1 MSTYIYIYLYIY
13 IYIHICM
20 FIYIYISQITIVPSM
35 FQYQVMVITGWCKG
49 VHGHH
54 AFPSCARLG
63 SQAGCWQ
70 QLFVAIETVDI
81 PMKHGYFNHVF
92 CGMFTGGSPW
102 QLWMIFVVRFFESF
116 GWVAFLKKIDPF
128 RTMACDHRWSKS
140 TGRGSTQAGSG
151 GACSLSSTAF
161 LCTCLSTFAN

>member
-1 MSTYIYIYLYIY
+1 MYTYICIYIYPN
-13 IYIHICM
+13 HNS
-20 FIYIYISQITIVPSM
+20 SQYVSIPS
-35 FQYQVMVITGWCKG
+35 
-49 VHGHH
+49 HGHH
-54 AFPSCARLG
+54 WMMQGGPWSSRFSLCARLG
-63 SQAGCWQ
+63 SQAGCW